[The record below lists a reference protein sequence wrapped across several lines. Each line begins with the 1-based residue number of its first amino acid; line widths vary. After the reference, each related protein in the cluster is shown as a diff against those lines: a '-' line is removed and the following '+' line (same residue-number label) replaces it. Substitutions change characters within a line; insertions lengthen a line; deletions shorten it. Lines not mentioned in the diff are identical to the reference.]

1 MDDMKRNGSGYTDPT
16 AYKAYQKMQKDRS
29 RLVKNVTYTIY
40 RVAHLAGFDVAAITL
55 VDNTT
60 GRTYKK

>member
-1 MDDMKRNGSGYTDPT
+1 MDNMKRNGSGYTDPT
-16 AYKAYQKMQKDRS
+16 PYKAYQRMTKDRAA
-29 RLVKNVTYTIY
+29 LVKNLTYTIY
-40 RVAHLAGFDVAAITL
+40 RVAHLAGFDVASITL